1 MGVTCIRAYALYDE
15 GGFSVQ
21 RQAAIPFWRDVRVL
35 TALSQVLFIVIVV
48 LVGAFL
54 YSNVSTAMRQRGLVA
69 GFGFL
74 NLESGFE
81 IGEGLIP
88 YKPSDTYG
96 RAFVVG
102 LLNTLQVSIVGIFLT
117 TILGFFIGIARLS
130 TNWLI
135 NRLAA
140 GFIEIFRNTPLLVQL
155 VFIYFG
161 VFVKLPPV
169 RDSYEL
175 FGAMFM
181 SQRGVYVPRP
191 VPSGTLDFWLVFLA
205 AGIIAA
211 ILIWVVLSRR
221 TRSPLL
227 SALSALAA
235 LILLPA
241 LGWVLAGSSPL
252 TLDLPVRGRFNFTG
266 GLALSPEFSALLT
279 GLVLYT
285 AAFIAEVV
293 RGGIQAVRRGQ
304 VEAARALGLD
314 EFQILQLV
322 ILPQALRVIIPPLTS
337 QYLNLAKNSSL
348 AIFIGFQDLFNVSAT
363 MANQTGAPVPVI
375 LLVMLT
381 YLAMSLI
388 TSLIM
393 NIYNRRVQIQE
404 K

>member
-1 MGVTCIRAYALYDE
+1 M
-15 GGFSVQ
+15 Q

-35 TALSQVLFIVIVV
+35 TALSQVLFVVMVV

-88 YKPSDTYG
+88 YKASDTYA
-96 RAFVVG
+96 RAFAVG
-102 LLNTLQVSIVGIFLT
+102 ILNTLQVSIVGIFLA
-117 TILGFFIGIARLS
+117 TILGFLIGVARLS

-135 NRLAA
+135 NRLSA
-140 GFIEIFRNTPLLVQL
+140 GYIEIFRNTPLLVQL

-161 VFVKLPPV
+161 VFYQLPLV
-169 RDSYEL
+169 AQSYEL
-175 FGAMFM
+175 PGSIFA
-181 SQRGVYVPRP
+181 SRRGVYIPRP
-191 VPSGTLDFWLVFLA
+191 VASETFGFWLVFLVV
-205 AGIIAA
+205 GIVAA
-211 ILIWVVLSRR
+211 IVVWIVLSRR
-221 TRSPLL
+221 TRNPLL
-227 SALSALAA
+227 SALCALVA
-235 LILLPA
+235 LILVPG
-241 LGWVLAGSSPL
+241 LGWVLAGPSPL

-304 VEAARALGLD
+304 IEAARALGLD

-322 ILPQALRVIIPPLTS
+322 ILPQALRVIVPPLTS

-348 AIFIGFQDLFNVSAT
+348 AIFIGYPDLFNVSAT

-375 LLVMLT
+375 ILVMVT

-393 NIYNRRVQIQE
+393 NVYNRRVQILE

>member
-1 MGVTCIRAYALYDE
+1 M
-15 GGFSVQ
+15 Q
-21 RQAAIPFWRDVRVL
+21 RQASIPFWRDVRVL
-35 TALSQVLFIVIVV
+35 TALSQVLFIVVV
-48 LVGAFL
+48 ALVAAFL

-88 YKPSDTYG
+88 YKPSDTYA
-96 RAFVVG
+96 RVFVVG
-102 LLNTLQVSIVGIFLT
+102 ILNTLQVSIVGIFLT

-130 TNWLI
+130 TNWLV

-140 GFIEIFRNTPLLVQL
+140 GYIEIFRNTPLLVQL

-161 VFVKLPPV
+161 VFVKMPPV
-169 RDSYEL
+169 AQSLEL
-175 FGAMFM
+175 PGSIFV
-181 SQRGVYVPRP
+181 SQRGVFIPRP
-191 VPSGTLDFWLVFLA
+191 VPSGTFNFWLVFLS
-205 AGIIAA
+205 AGVVAA
-211 ILIWVVLSRR
+211 IALWVVLSHR
-221 TRSPLL
+221 TRNPLV
-227 SALSALAA
+227 SGLSALAA
-235 LILLPA
+235 PVLLPA
-241 LGWVLAGSSPL
+241 LGWILVGSSPL
-252 TLDLPVRGRFNFTG
+252 TLDLPVRGRFNFSG
-266 GLALSPEFSALLT
+266 GMALSPEFSALLT

-304 VEAARALGLD
+304 IEAARALGLD

-322 ILPQALRVIIPPLTS
+322 ILPQALRVIVPPLTS

-348 AIFIGFQDLFNVSAT
+348 AIAIGYPDLFNVSAT

-375 LLVMLT
+375 MLVMVI
-381 YLAMSLI
+381 YLAMSLF

-393 NIYNRRVQIQE
+393 NIYNRRVQIRE

>member
-1 MGVTCIRAYALYDE
+1 M
-15 GGFSVQ
+15 Q

-35 TALSQVLFIVIVV
+35 TALSQLLFVVIVV

-81 IGEGLIP
+81 IGEVLIP
-88 YKPSDTYG
+88 YKPSDTYA

-102 LLNTLQVSIVGIFLT
+102 ILNTLQVSIIGIFLAS
-117 TILGFFIGIARLS
+117 ILGFILGVARLS

-140 GFIEIFRNTPLLVQL
+140 GYIEIFRNTPLLVQL

-161 VFVKLPPV
+161 VFVKMPAVAQSIELPGPI
-169 RDSYEL
+169 
-175 FGAMFM
+175 FA

-191 VPSGTLDFWLVFLA
+191 IPSETFISWLGFLA
-205 AGIIAA
+205 VGIAA
-211 ILIWVVLSRR
+211 AIVVWVILSRR
-221 TRSPLL
+221 TRNPLI

-235 LILLPA
+235 LILVPGV
-241 LGWVLAGSSPL
+241 GWVLVGSSPM
-252 TLDLPVRGRFNFTG
+252 TLDLPVRGKFNFTG
-266 GLALSPEFSALLT
+266 GLALAPEFSALLT

-304 VEAARALGLD
+304 IEAARALGLD

-348 AIFIGFQDLFNVSAT
+348 AIAIGFPDLFNVSST

-375 LLVMLT
+375 MLVMAT
-381 YLAMSLI
+381 YLAMSLF

-393 NIYNRRVQIQE
+393 NIYNRRVQIRE